1 MGGQR
6 TKLRSLRYQRHHGKI
21 VPDLF
26 VQFGLCEVIII
37 KVTIKIAE
45 FESAVS
51 QHCTLKMITVTPHFI
66 VLSSSL

>member
-6 TKLRSLRYQRHHGKI
+6 TKLRSLCYQRHHGKI

-26 VQFGLCEVIII
+26 VQFGLCEVIA

-66 VLSSSL
+66 VFSSSL

>member
-1 MGGQR
+1 M
-6 TKLRSLRYQRHHGKI
+6 
-21 VPDLF
+21 PDLF